1 VGFERN
7 EERDEGLAFD
17 LQDLCTGSDAESP
30 DIGAVV
36 PRVFFPDNKLQFS
49 GGGIRYIDEKFIELL
64 RYDMGKSRF
73 DPSTAQFRDCEWVP
87 IGATLFKVDPS
98 MYLHRGYQN
107 LFEDAGVSF
116 ALRKQGYR
124 LVNAPGALVL
134 HNHFMFRDKF
144 SMKKKYLE
152 DRYNPDGMLRAI
164 ASFYAENKLIIYDE
178 YAWKENGI
186 GKLSIEEL
194 KQKLVEVYNEIT
206 YIKNTKPSP
215 YFSIDT

>member
-1 VGFERN
+1 
-7 EERDEGLAFD
+7 
-17 LQDLCTGSDAESP
+17 
-30 DIGAVV
+30 
-36 PRVFFPDNKLQFS
+36 
-49 GGGIRYIDEKFIELL
+49 
-64 RYDMGKSRF
+64 
-73 DPSTAQFRDCEWVP
+73 
-87 IGATLFKVDPS
+87 

-164 ASFYAENKLIIYDE
+164 ASFYAENTQIC
-178 YAWKENGI
+178 
-186 GKLSIEEL
+186 S
-194 KQKLVEVYNEIT
+194 
-206 YIKNTKPSP
+206 TKIFGRKPTNKKRQHGFF
-215 YFSIDT
+215 FSSVRRQYC